1 MVGMKMGPQEIRDER
16 RGLRS
21 SVRALAVAVSFA
33 VGGAGFLL
41 TAPSPASA
49 QTSGVQSKA
58 KAGSTNKNV
67 RSAPAARPNVAPV
80 QKKAAPKGFVET
92 IMQGPRFTTTPPEAA
107 NWVRASRPAANAAAA
122 PPRRPGP
129 GRAVLT
135 PDQIRAQEAQ
145 LDSLRARH
153 DRIAGRRGPS
163 GKLGSAAGKP
173 EPSDAEKHKPGCVL
187 TCSTAI
193 SVPPAQR
200 R

>member
-1 MVGMKMGPQEIRDER
+1 MTARENTGAGQW
-16 RGLRS
+16 LRS
-21 SVRALAVAVSFA
+21 GVRPLALAVSFA
-33 VGGAGFLL
+33 FGVVGFIL
-41 TAPSPASA
+41 TAPSSASA
-49 QTSGVQSKA
+49 QTTGVQSKA
-58 KAGSTNKNV
+58 KAGSKSKSV
-67 RSAPAARPNVAPV
+67 RSAPAARQNVAPV
-80 QKKAAPKGFVET
+80 PKKAAPKGFIET

-107 NWVRASRPAANAAAA
+107 DWVRASRPAANTAAA

-153 DRIAGRRGPS
+153 DRAAGRRGPS

-173 EPSDAEKHKPGCVL
+173 QPSDAEKHKPGCVL

-193 SVPPAQR
+193 SVPSAQR